1 MDPLVQPTPD
11 LRTTTWAVEDSIS
24 RDDRKWRQRQNG
36 LNRSYKDARYRIAT
50 PRPPHSAVE
59 NEEVLSSRIRSSYSI
74 LTAVSAKSK
83 FLLAVQLLMRK
94 QVLQN
99 VA

>member
-1 MDPLVQPTPD
+1 
-11 LRTTTWAVEDSIS
+11 
-24 RDDRKWRQRQNG
+24 
-36 LNRSYKDARYRIAT
+36 
-50 PRPPHSAVE
+50 VE